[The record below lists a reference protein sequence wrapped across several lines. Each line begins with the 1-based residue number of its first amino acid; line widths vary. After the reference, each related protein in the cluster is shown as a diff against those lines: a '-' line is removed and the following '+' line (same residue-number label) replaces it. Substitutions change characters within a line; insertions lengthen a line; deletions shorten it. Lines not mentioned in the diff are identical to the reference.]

1 MLVYI
6 EAPSVSAPQLDLP
19 VNSANLSVDGR
30 FVAPSSS
37 AGLGGSLSF
46 AVGDILLAKE
56 RGLES
61 WHECEIVE
69 QQDDLLTLT
78 WSGFPDSEVFTRRI
92 WQVGHIPL
100 SRAAP

>member
-1 MLVYI
+1 MLVFI
-6 EAPSVSAPQLDLP
+6 EAPSIADPQLDLP
-19 VNSANLSVDGR
+19 VAKTNLSVDGR
-30 FVAPSSS
+30 FVASSSS
-37 AGLGGSLSF
+37 AGLSEPLSF
-46 AVGDILLAKE
+46 TAGDILLAKE

-61 WHECEIVE
+61 WHECEIIE
-69 QQDDLLTLT
+69 QRDGLLTLT

>member
-1 MLVYI
+1 MLVFI
-6 EAPSVSAPQLDLP
+6 EAPSIADPQLDLP
-19 VNSANLSVDGR
+19 VAKMNLSADGR
-30 FVAPSSS
+30 FVASSSS
-37 AGLGGSLSF
+37 AGLGSSLSF

-56 RGLES
+56 RCLES

-69 QQDDLLTLT
+69 HQHDLLTLK

-100 SRAAP
+100 SRAVP